1 MDEEL
6 PEEMTNRGGARGLRD
21 GSAPMETGKLP
32 GKRPGIGVAQVAR
45 AAGLNRLRLPCGFRV
60 AAAPSDL
67 VSGQWRGSSYAARP
81 INGPWAG
88 HSRARCADLVVE
100 GISSGEG
107 SRARAGG
114 RLLRSEGVTALRYA
128 SAQVSGPQPTS
139 PAGLQAMSTLLG
151 ARTNFTS
158 LSMR

>member
-32 GKRPGIGVAQVAR
+32 GKRPGRGVAQVAR

-60 AAAPSDL
+60 VAAPSDL
-67 VSGQWRGSSYAARP
+67 VSGQWRGSSCAARP

-88 HSRARCADLVVE
+88 HSGARCADLVVE

-107 SRARAGG
+107 VSSAGG
-114 RLLRSEGVTALRYA
+114 RAPLTVRGSDHPQVCLCPGVRSSTYLPCRPA
-128 SAQVSGPQPTS
+128 SYVN
-139 PAGLQAMSTLLG
+139 PAGSQE
-151 ARTNFTS
+151 
-158 LSMR
+158 